1 MFLHFTKSTRLLRF
15 FLALFKEM
23 TVAGICRIT
32 CDVNVLLEVRGVEM
46 MILMGTLMILVKL
59 ITIS

>member
-32 CDVNVLLEVRGVEM
+32 CDVNALLEV
-46 MILMGTLMILVKL
+46 ILMRILINGNSQIHHDGAL
-59 ITIS
+59 

>member
-1 MFLHFTKSTRLLRF
+1 
-15 FLALFKEM
+15 M
-23 TVAGICRIT
+23 TVAGICHIT